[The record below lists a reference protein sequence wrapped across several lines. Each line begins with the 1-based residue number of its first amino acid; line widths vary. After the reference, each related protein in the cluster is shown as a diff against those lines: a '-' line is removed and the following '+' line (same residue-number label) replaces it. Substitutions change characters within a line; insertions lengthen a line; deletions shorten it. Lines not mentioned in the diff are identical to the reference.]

1 MHRQGIGIAGNNEGG
16 KQVLLRLLEDERGQ
30 AIAEYAILAV
40 LFSGVL
46 AGVSGLLLRSFETYY
61 RQTASWINLPLP

>member
-1 MHRQGIGIAGNNEGG
+1 MSRRRRCS
-16 KQVLLRLLEDERGQ
+16 LLLHLLADERGQ

-46 AGVSGLLLRSFETYY
+46 AGVTGMLLRSFESYY
-61 RQTASWINLPLP
+61 QQTASWINLPLP